1 MSAVFS
7 RDPDVLASRTA
18 LHCSQCHAFIPHARI
33 QSSPTCESCDA
44 VLCSAACKTAHD
56 AACAAE
62 EEGLPLEEELAA
74 EPPQA
79 ALQPPYSPTASHA
92 SPIATARS
100 ASPLPGTPQLPLTAG
115 EALAAR
121 LSRTINRFLNRRGV
135 ATCPRHRRPCVVEAI
150 KRFLRGFLCAY
161 GGRLVWALLMALLR
175 GKRDKLAF
183 QPFGWDTI
191 RFALFL
197 GALAGGNA
205 GLRCLLAHV
214 RGVDDKKGAAAAG
227 AIAGLALLID
237 SPSRHTSVA
246 VYLLC
251 RAVYS
256 VRSRSWRCCLFM
268 WVILQ

>member
-62 EEGLPLEEELAA
+62 DEGLP
-74 EPPQA
+74 
-79 ALQPPYSPTASHA
+79 
-92 SPIATARS
+92 
-100 ASPLPGTPQLPLTAG
+100 
-115 EALAAR
+115 AR